1 MRSRTSLQ
9 NYLFVV
15 ELCHS
20 NTWGIS
26 SVGRAFEWHSKG
38 QRFNSAMLHH
48 LKSRY
53 HISGFF
59 NINACSPKKIFK
71 KKVELVLSGVTVKCF
86 DINNL
91 LLSCN
96 TEYRAISS
104 FVSEHRRIP
113 IVGLSP
119 SLHFKSS
126 YIRTYISICPT
137 SRWVAIPVFRSIK
150 T

>member
-1 MRSRTSLQ
+1 MICQMRSRTSLQ

-59 NINACSPKKIFK
+59 NINVCSPKKTL

-104 FVSEHRRIP
+104 FVSERRRIP

-119 SLHFKSS
+119 SLHLSHHTFEH
-126 YIRTYISICPT
+126 TYQFVQHPDG
-137 SRWVAIPVFRSIK
+137 
-150 T
+150 

>member
-59 NINACSPKKIFK
+59 NINACSPKKILKKVKLELKKTEKIVKNHSRPFLIF
-71 KKVELVLSGVTVKCF
+71 KKVELVLLVK
-86 DINNL
+86 
-91 LLSCN
+91 LSN
-96 TEYRAISS
+96 ALT
-104 FVSEHRRIP
+104 
-113 IVGLSP
+113 
-119 SLHFKSS
+119 
-126 YIRTYISICPT
+126 
-137 SRWVAIPVFRSIK
+137 
-150 T
+150 

>member
-1 MRSRTSLQ
+1 MLLTIFIITVRHRILFFWRMICQMRSRTSLQ

-59 NINACSPKKIFK
+59 NINACSPKKILK
-71 KKVELVLSGVTVKCF
+71 KALQLCSVYGMIINTMGIVNLKCRILKF
-86 DINNL
+86 L
-91 LLSCN
+91 
-96 TEYRAISS
+96 
-104 FVSEHRRIP
+104 FRRIM
-113 IVGLSP
+113 
-119 SLHFKSS
+119 
-126 YIRTYISICPT
+126 R
-137 SRWVAIPVFRSIK
+137 R
-150 T
+150 